1 MSNKKYI
8 LIYII
13 IHMPLCK
20 NDSKR
25 TYIGNEPSP
34 KGLGYCAHAEEP
46 GTIKKGKDGNNW
58 IKTGNRWY
66 KMKEYKLDKIR
77 EKLYKKMYP
86 WFKKISMNGFFLINK
101 SNKCNFYNG
110 KNIKTI
116 LESEN
121 ISMMIWTSLSSD
133 SLIFFINYILEK
145 KDATT
150 IEELLQ
156 SKNTLLNILENK
168 KDYLIKSKLY
178 TEKDYTLQQKEK
190 INENLVIKKLKQS
203 TELLSL
209 LT

>member
-1 MSNKKYI
+1 
-8 LIYII
+8 
-13 IHMPLCK
+13 MPLCK
-20 NDSKR
+20 NDNKSR
-25 TYIGNEPSP
+25 YIGDEPSP
-34 KGLGYCAHAEEP
+34 KGLGYCARVEVE
-46 GTIKKGKDGNNW
+46 GTIMKGQDGNNW

-150 IEELLQ
+150 IEKLLQ
-156 SKNTLLNILENK
+156 SRNTLLNILENK

-203 TELLSL
+203 TKLLSL